1 MPAIEFPPIDIPAH
15 PAAAPVPIMPIET
28 GEYDYIV
35 VGAGAAGSIVA
46 AKAAAAGYQVLLVD
60 IGTAVPASDEDA
72 WDPTRWYKMLANPDF
87 EMGFHSTPQ
96 ANLVNTDLAPGRVA
110 QMLQSRGLGG
120 CQLHNAMVYVRGGR
134 STYDH
139 WARQGCAG
147 WDYESLVPHF
157 KEIERT
163 LGIVTAEQ
171 DEFSQ
176 SFLDAYERL
185 GLPYNGSYNTG
196 PSEYGA
202 VPFQFTIEKT
212 ADGRLRRTTSFE
224 KFVGAA
230 ELPTLTIA
238 TGVYVRRF
246 FTDDDG
252 RGIEYNSPAGE
263 HMRVYARREVILSA
277 GAIVSPAILLRSGIG
292 PADALSDCG
301 IPLLHDLPQVG
312 RNFYDD
318 LGCGFPVLVKSP
330 LPDTPYGFV
339 GAGVFACESGSAPS
353 DPPAFGEINLEVQI
367 STSKLPGAP
376 DSYGIRYC
384 LIGCSAMHLASRGTV
399 ELDPRKPFGRP
410 IVNPMWLT
418 AEGDM
423 DRCLAAMKLAHD
435 IASDPALIEQWDWWV
450 PPEELVVCEEWV
462 RLSGTT
468 VQHYVGSCQMGPDA
482 GTSVVGPDLRVHG
495 VPNLRVIDASVAP
508 TPVTGNTAG
517 VAMVIG
523 AKGAELLLNGD

>member
-1 MPAIEFPPIDIPAH
+1 
-15 PAAAPVPIMPIET
+15 
-28 GEYDYIV
+28 V

-46 AKAAAAGYQVLLVD
+46 ARAAAAGHDVLLVD
-60 IGTAVPASDEDA
+60 IGTAVPPSDEDA
-72 WDPTRWYKMLANPDF
+72 WDPTRWYKMLANPDL

-96 ANLVNTDLAPGRVA
+96 AELLNRVA

-139 WARQGCAG
+139 WAQQGCTG

-157 KEIERT
+157 EEIERT

-171 DEFSQ
+171 DPFSQ

-185 GLPYNGSYNTG
+185 GLPYNGSYNGG

-224 KFVGAA
+224 KFVAAA
-230 ELPTLTIA
+230 ELPTLTVA
-238 TGVYVRRF
+238 SGVYVRRF
-246 FTDDDG
+246 FADGDG

-263 HMRVYARREVILSA
+263 NMRVYARREVILSA

-292 PADALSDCG
+292 PADALGDCG
-301 IPLLHDLPQVG
+301 IDLVHDLPKVG
-312 RNFYDD
+312 QNFYDD
-318 LGCGFPVLVKSP
+318 LGCGFPVLVKP
-330 LPDTPYGFV
+330 PIPETPYGFV
-339 GAGVFACESGSAPS
+339 GAGVFACDHGGPPS

-367 STSKLPGAP
+367 STSMLPGAP
-376 DSYGIRYC
+376 DPYGIRYC

-399 ELDPRKPFGRP
+399 ELDPRNPFGRP

-435 IASDPALIEQWDWWV
+435 IASDPALMKQWDWVV
-450 PPEELVVCEEWV
+450 PPKELVVCEDWV

-468 VQHYVGSCQMGPDA
+468 VQHYVGSCQMGA
-482 GTSVVGPDLRVHG
+482 SAATSVVGPDLRVHG
-495 VPNLRVIDASVAP
+495 VPGLRVIDASAAP

-523 AKGAELLLNGD
+523 AKGAELLLNGA